1 MKEVLKLAHPI
12 TINGKEFKELEYD
25 IEEITSDMFIKA
37 TAMSNAKAREQGFS
51 AITIAE
57 SDYNLHLCLGM
68 MAVIAVNSAIDVSDL
83 ERIKGTDVNRLAQV
97 GRNFTSSTAVE
108 SSQQNSSEGQS
119 EVTQESST
127 PELKK

>member
-12 TINGKEFKELEYD
+12 LINGKEVKELNYD

-37 TAMSNAKAREQGFS
+37 SSMANAKAREQGYP

-68 MAVIAVNSAIDVSDL
+68 MAVIAIDSTIDVTDL
-83 ERIKGTDVNRLAQV
+83 QRIKGTDVNRLAQV
-97 GRNFTSSTAVE
+97 GRNFTASTSVE
-108 SSQQNSSEGQS
+108 SSQQSNSEEQ
-119 EVTQESST
+119 
-127 PELKK
+127 